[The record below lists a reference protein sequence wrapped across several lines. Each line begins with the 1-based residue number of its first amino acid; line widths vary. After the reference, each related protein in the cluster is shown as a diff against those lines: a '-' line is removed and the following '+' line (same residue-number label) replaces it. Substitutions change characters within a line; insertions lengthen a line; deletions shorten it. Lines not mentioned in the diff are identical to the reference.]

1 MEENN
6 NIDQHKVAESINKNI
21 KLIFGDFFLCKPL
34 ETIKVK
40 KEFDKPITN
49 DVPKK
54 DKNGIAAKDY
64 DDVEKE
70 IKEVDATYQK
80 AIILSIPVSYVQD
93 DKYPS
98 LNLNIG
104 DTIVYKRGQVG
115 NFDLLKDTILIRRFD
130 IIAKVND

>member
-6 NIDQHKVAESINKNI
+6 NADQHSVAESINKKI
-21 KLIFGDFFLCKPL
+21 KLTFGDYFLCKPL
-34 ETIKVK
+34 ETIRVK

-54 DKNGIAAKDY
+54 DKNGIEAKDY

-70 IKEVDATYQK
+70 IKEVDAMYQK
-80 AIILSIPVSYVQD
+80 AIIISAPVSYVQD
-93 DKYPS
+93 QKYPS
-98 LNLNIG
+98 LDLNIG

-115 NFDLLKDTILIRRFD
+115 NFDLLKDSILIRRFD

>member
-6 NIDQHKVAESINKNI
+6 NADQHSVAESINKKI
-21 KLIFGDFFLCKPL
+21 KLTFGDYFLCKPL
-34 ETIKVK
+34 ETIRVK

-54 DKNGIAAKDY
+54 DKNGIEAKDY

-70 IKEVDATYQK
+70 IKEVDAMYQK
-80 AIILSIPVSYVQD
+80 AIIISAPVSYVQD
-93 DKYPS
+93 EKYPS
-98 LNLNIG
+98 LDLNIG

-115 NFDLLKDTILIRRFD
+115 NFDLLKDSILIRRFD